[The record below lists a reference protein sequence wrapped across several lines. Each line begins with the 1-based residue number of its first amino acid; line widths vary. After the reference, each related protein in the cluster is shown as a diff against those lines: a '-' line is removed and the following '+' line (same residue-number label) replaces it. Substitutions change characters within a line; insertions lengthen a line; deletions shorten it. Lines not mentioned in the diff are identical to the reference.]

1 MVTELEWLESEGKE
15 SMVKSRKVMEI
26 EIHNA
31 QVSNLDKIYV
41 FLNIINELSFL
52 ALSLYTWKLDN
63 LYPISPSAQ

>member
-26 EIHNA
+26 EIHNP

-52 ALSLYTWKLDN
+52 ALSPYTWKLDN